1 MRVDTDRGIPIALI
15 ANELITNAAKHA
27 SPEGSPRGR
36 VAVRLSEV
44 TDATLVLSVRDNGP
58 GLPADFDMAKSKGLG
73 MRVVMALTKQL
84 GGNITLSSGAD
95 GTEFILSI
103 PISTHA

>member
-1 MRVDTDRGIPIALI
+1 V
-15 ANELITNAAKHA
+15 
-27 SPEGSPRGR
+27 
-36 VAVRLSEV
+36 SEV
-44 TDATLVLSVRDNGP
+44 ADTTLLLSVSDNGP

-84 GGNITLSSGAD
+84 GGNITHNSGGD

-103 PISTHA
+103 PLLPPAKD